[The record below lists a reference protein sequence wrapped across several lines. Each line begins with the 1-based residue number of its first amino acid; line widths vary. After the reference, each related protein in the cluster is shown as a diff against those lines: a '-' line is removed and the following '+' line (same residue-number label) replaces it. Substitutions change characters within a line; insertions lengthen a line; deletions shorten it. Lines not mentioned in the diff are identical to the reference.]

1 MQLTNRT
8 ILAGAFFGVAVIS
21 GCEEVDLAP
30 VYQMVPVEYRDIS
43 LSASAAGAIEPV
55 QTVEVKSK
63 ASGEIYEVRV
73 DIGDN
78 VTRGQ
83 LLVRVDQRVPGNA
96 VAQAEA
102 DSAVA
107 QAQLEISES
116 QLSRSERLY
125 ESQSI
130 TEQEFENARLSRA
143 NANAQLIRA
152 QRQLEDARIAYE
164 DTEVRAPSNGIILTR
179 TVEVGNVIQSASSGL
194 SGGQVLLTM
203 ADLDTVQVR
212 TLVDE
217 TDIGKINP
225 GLRVTIT
232 VDAYP
237 NQPFRGRVLKVEP
250 AAVTEQ
256 NVTMF
261 PVLIRIAN
269 EQTLLRPGMNSEVD
283 IQIGEADQV
292 LTVPNAALRTQR
304 DVASAASVLGLDMDV
319 VAQQL
324 AAAQNGAD
332 EPESAPMGDDGASN
346 TITMR
351 GREIELPAGV
361 TREQMQPILDKM
373 ANGNFQ
379 SLSSDER
386 ALMQRVMRSAGEGAG
401 PGGGRGGRG
410 GRQTANAS
418 QYQFGGEYIVFV
430 MRNGEPTA
438 VAIETGL
445 TDLDYSEVRDGLAIS
460 DTVLILPSAS
470 LIAQQQ
476 QMQERIQRI
485 TGGVPG
491 VGGGGRRR

>member
-1 MQLTNRT
+1 MLSWNK
-8 ILAGAFFGVAVIS
+8 IVVASVLLS
-21 GCEEVDLAP
+21 SLSFVGCEEEDLAP
-30 VYQMVPVEYRDIS
+30 VYQMLPVEYRDIS
-43 LSASAAGAIEPV
+43 LSASAAGAVEPV

-73 DIGDN
+73 DIGDK
-78 VTRGQ
+78 VRRGQ

-107 QAQLEISES
+107 QAQLDISES
-116 QLSRSERLY
+116 QLNRSQRLY

-130 TEQEFENARLSRA
+130 TEQEYENARLSRA
-143 NANAQLIRA
+143 NAYAQLIRA

-164 DTEVRAPSNGIILTR
+164 DTEVRAPSDGIILAR

-203 ADLDTVQVR
+203 ANLDTIQVR

-217 TDIGKINP
+217 TDIGKISP
-225 GLRVTIT
+225 GLPVTVT

-269 EQTLLRPGMNSEVD
+269 AQTLLRPGMNSEVD
-283 IQIGEADQV
+283 IQIGEAEQV
-292 LTVPNAALRTQR
+292 LTVPNAALRTPR
-304 DVASAASVLGLDMDV
+304 DVASAASVLGLDMEAV
-319 VAQQL
+319 TRQL
-324 AAAQNGAD
+324 ERARGGHD
-332 EPESAPMGDDGASN
+332 GPEGTPMGDNGASN

-351 GREIELPAGV
+351 GQEIELPAGV

-373 ANGNFQ
+373 SNGNFQ
-379 SLSSDER
+379 SLSSEER
-386 ALMQRVMRSAGEGAG
+386 SLMQRVMRSANGGAG
-401 PGGGRGGRG
+401 PGGRGGG
-410 GRQTANAS
+410 GRRARQQSNAS

-430 MRNGEPTA
+430 MRGGEPTA

-445 TDLDYSEVRDGLAIS
+445 TDLDYSEVRSGLAIS

-476 QMQERIQRI
+476 EMQDRIQRM
-485 TGGVPG
+485 TGGVTG
-491 VGGGGRRR
+491 VGGRRR

>member
-1 MQLTNRT
+1 MPSLNK
-8 ILAGAFFGVAVIS
+8 IVVASVLLS
-21 GCEEVDLAP
+21 AVLFVACEEEDLAP
-30 VYQMVPVEYRDIS
+30 VYQMLPVEYRDIS
-43 LSASAAGAIEPV
+43 LSASAAGAVEPV

-73 DIGDN
+73 EIGDK
-78 VTRGQ
+78 VRRGQ

-107 QAQLEISES
+107 QTQLDISES
-116 QLSRSERLY
+116 QLNRSQRLY

-130 TEQEFENARLSRA
+130 TEQEYENARLSRA
-143 NANAQLIRA
+143 NAYAQLIRA

-164 DTEVRAPSNGIILTR
+164 DTEVRAPSDGIILAR

-203 ADLDTVQVR
+203 ANLDTVQVR

-217 TDIGKINP
+217 TDIGKISP
-225 GLRVTIT
+225 GLPVTIT

-269 EQTLLRPGMNSEVD
+269 AETLLRPGMNSEVD
-283 IQIGEADQV
+283 IQIGEAEQV
-292 LTVPNAALRTQR
+292 LTVPNAALRTPR
-304 DVASAASVLGLDMDV
+304 DVASAASVLGLDMEAV
-319 VAQQL
+319 TRQL
-324 AAAQNGAD
+324 ETVQRGHD
-332 EPESAPMGDDGASN
+332 GPEGAPMGDNGASN

-351 GREIELPAGV
+351 GQEIELPAGV

-373 ANGNFQ
+373 SNGNFQ
-379 SLSSDER
+379 SLSSEER
-386 ALMQRVMRSAGEGAG
+386 SLMQRVMRSTRGGAG
-401 PGGGRGGRG
+401 PGGRGGGNRRARQSSG
-410 GRQTANAS
+410 GS

-430 MRNGEPTA
+430 MRGGEPTA

-445 TDLDYSEVRDGLAIS
+445 TDLDYSEVRSGLAIS

-476 QMQERIQRI
+476 EMQDRIQRM

-491 VGGGGRRR
+491 VGGRRR